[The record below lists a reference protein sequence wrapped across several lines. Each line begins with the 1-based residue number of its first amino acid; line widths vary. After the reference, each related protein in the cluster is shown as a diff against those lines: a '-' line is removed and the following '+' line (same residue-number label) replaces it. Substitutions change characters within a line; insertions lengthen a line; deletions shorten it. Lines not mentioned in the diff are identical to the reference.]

1 MADAEPISRWLRW
14 RRILRW
20 LAFSLVALLL
30 LGMGPRAAPAQTLGL
45 NPTLTV
51 SPTIPSPA
59 NTVLLNLIDQTSYA
73 ARVDSSSVTITGTTI
88 EIDAQITLS
97 TFDVM
102 LFYSIQ
108 EQLPALPEGRY
119 TVRYVAQVKQ
129 FMSDYS
135 PPTLIRVWDFVVLG
149 PDKTVSAVEYYYGH
163 LDHYFL
169 SAAPAEI
176 NALDAGLF
184 PGWVRTGQIYGVIPA
199 SSDGSGSGPVCR
211 FYGSPAA
218 GLDSHF
224 YSASPDEC
232 AAVLARWP
240 LAWLLESNNVFQ
252 TYLPD
257 LTTGLCPV
265 GLLPV
270 YRLYNNRV
278 DVNHR
283 YTTSLAIKQQ
293 MVTAGWIPEGYGES
307 ATAWCAIP
315 L

>member
-1 MADAEPISRWLRW
+1 M
-14 RRILRW
+14 
-20 LAFSLVALLL
+20 
-30 LGMGPRAAPAQTLGL
+30 
-45 NPTLTV
+45 
-51 SPTIPSPA
+51 
-59 NTVLLNLIDQTSYA
+59 LLNLVDQTGYA
-73 ARVDSSSVTITGTTI
+73 AKVDSSSVTIAGTTI

-97 TFDVM
+97 TVDVM

-129 FMSDYS
+129 FTPDYS
-135 PPTLIRVWDFVVLG
+135 PPTLIRVWEFVVLG
-149 PDKTVSAVEYYYGH
+149 PNKTVSAVEYYYGQ

-169 SAAPAEI
+169 SADPAEI
-176 NALDAGLF
+176 NALDTGAF
-184 PGWVRTGQIYGVIPA
+184 PGWVRTGQTYGVVPA
-199 SSDGSGSGPVCR
+199 RSAGAGFGPVCR

-224 YSASPDEC
+224 YSASPEEC
-232 AAVLARWP
+232 AAVLAKWP
-240 LAWLLESNNVFQ
+240 LAWLPESNNVFQ

-270 YRLYNNRV
+270 YRLYDNRV

-283 YTTSLAIKQQ
+283 YTTSLVIKQQ
-293 MVTAGWIPEGYGES
+293 MVAAGWIPEGYGES
-307 ATAWCAIP
+307 ATVWCAIP
-315 L
+315 Q